1 MVDKARPEV
10 YAASGHGKFSCQN
23 MCLLRSQVDSR
34 NVVEA
39 TSFAQSPCLLDG
51 VCSSH
56 PSVSPHDGVTWGGV
70 TACGMTLVGWKARQL
85 LGSDE

>member
-1 MVDKARPEV
+1 MSKHVPTPI
-10 YAASGHGKFSCQN
+10 SGC
-23 MCLLRSQVDSR
+23 SR